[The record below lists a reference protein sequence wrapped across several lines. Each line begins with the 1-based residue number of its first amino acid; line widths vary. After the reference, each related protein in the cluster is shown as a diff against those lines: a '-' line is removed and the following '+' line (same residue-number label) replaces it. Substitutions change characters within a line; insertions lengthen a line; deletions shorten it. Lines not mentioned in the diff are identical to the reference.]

1 MDEDRFFHFS
11 DRKTDVSDGLQVYL
25 STGCTIGLGFHIV
38 IQYRAR
44 PNYTAEGKILSM
56 VTGGKSSF
64 LLEARL
70 SDSP

>member
-11 DRKTDVSDGLQVYL
+11 DRKTDVSEGLQVYL

-44 PNYTAEGKILSM
+44 PNYNAEGGVLST
-56 VTGGKSSF
+56 VTGGEVVFSVGSKAF
-64 LLEARL
+64 
-70 SDSP
+70 